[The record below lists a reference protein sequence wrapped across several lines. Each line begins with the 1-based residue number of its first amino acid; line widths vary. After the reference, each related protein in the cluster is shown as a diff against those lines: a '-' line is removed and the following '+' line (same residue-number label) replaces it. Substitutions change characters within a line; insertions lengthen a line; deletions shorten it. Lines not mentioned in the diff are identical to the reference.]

1 MREKLLAAVRARTA
15 HAIET
20 GHSRWVLAPEALE
33 EAGALLA
40 RLLGSDEDP
49 DLEVLR
55 AVGELY
61 WLRVQ
66 ALPVD
71 EWDED
76 LRMAAIL
83 YQPVYQ
89 ADPDAV
95 PEQLRSLYAE
105 QARRPKERKRK
116 GGRVDP
122 AACTDQGAE
131 LFDRFL
137 HNGDLEAL
145 EKAVHLFRT
154 ALSAVPE
161 DHPMYGPCL
170 SNMHAAASALADET
184 GDADVQQEAVSA
196 GLTLLE
202 VIDERDPEYP
212 EHASEVGLSLRS
224 LFERTGVVG
233 VLRKSVELARSAV
246 AATPGDGAIRAG
258 RLSNLG
264 VVLQMLHEYT
274 GDARAID
281 EAITAGR
288 DAVAAMPVGDPD
300 RATCL
305 SNLGNTLR
313 VAFEASGDTAM
324 LREAVAVG
332 RAALESTPEDDPG
345 RAGSMSS
352 LGGTL
357 QLLYEHT
364 GDRAALAE
372 AVAVGRAAS
381 ASLPADHPA
390 RQAVLANLGVSLRE
404 LFEAAGDANLLHEA
418 VVAHR
423 QVDAATPDGHPSQAS
438 RLTNLGNTLRALYD
452 HSGDRQAL
460 DDAVAAGRR
469 AVAAIPDG
477 HPMRAASLSSLGSS
491 LLAQFDETDDL
502 RTLGE
507 AVSANRKALAAIPVD
522 HPWHARF
529 QSNLGISLHML
540 FKRTGDLDIL
550 REAIAA
556 GRAAVTEVPD
566 GHPELVSYVT
576 GLSATLRTAFTKS
589 EDQQALSDARNALAD
604 IAATG
609 VGARDGLAED
619 DPVRSMIRSDLEPAA
634 QDPAEETGSKQ
645 NPDPEVELDERP
657 AQGSTRDHRLR
668 QVRGRVD
675 RFTTTRTPEVVL
687 GSDAIGEV
695 VDLLC
700 SVPDPVQD
708 IEVAQTAGWLFWSRF
723 AARGTVDGEPELM
736 IALDLLAPLYPLG
749 AGAVPELIGELWDDK
764 PPAKPDG
771 AAVLAKLGRA
781 QFREARDND
790 DDAVALNRS
799 VDLLRRAVAVAG
811 SDHPDYAQC
820 LTNLGSA
827 LLTRFER
834 VKLPA
839 DLSESIEFCRAAV
852 GVSRPDEP
860 ARAIYLSNLGNA
872 LLTRFE
878 HLASEADLDAA
889 IEAGQAAVTGWPDHP
904 DHAAIVS
911 NLDLALRTRAAF
923 GDQAAGLDRRIEEAR
938 IGSSAPD
945 GPDAVELSELLLARF
960 ERAGDPA
967 DLDEAIQVRRDAV
980 ATAVDDSGRAA
991 HLSGLCDLLRVWF
1004 VHFGHES
1011 DLTDA
1016 IAHGR
1021 AAVAGT
1027 PAGDP
1032 ELDGRQA
1039 NLANALS
1046 RCYKNTGDLDDLTEA
1061 AALGRSAVAA
1071 TPVGDF
1077 NRPNYLASLCDTL
1090 RTLFERTD
1098 RLADIDEAVEAGRG
1112 ALDAAPRHSPNLP
1125 AFLGNLGAALLA
1137 RFRHTGSQTDLDE
1150 SVDLLRRAAL
1160 AAQAASPDRAL
1171 MLANLGA
1178 ALQIRFDSV
1187 HDPEDLDEAIDVCRE
1202 AVRTT
1207 PLEHSGRA
1215 ARLSNLAGALQA
1227 RFGIG
1232 GEATDLHEAV
1242 EAGRSA
1248 VEAHPPGHPARVAAW
1263 SNYALVLRGWY
1274 EHSGRPADLDAAVA
1288 AARAAVAEAPA
1299 DHPGRP
1305 AYLANLSAALRDR
1318 HARTGADADLD
1329 GALTAAREG
1338 ASAEMGPPRVRAV
1351 AAARWG
1357 SLAAAAGR
1365 WAEAVAG
1372 YQATVDLLARTIP
1385 RQLARRDQEFLLDG
1399 THEIGSEA
1407 AACCVRAGSVAQAV
1421 ELFEQGRGLLLSQA
1435 LDGRTDLTALAE
1447 RHPEPA
1453 SRFTALCAEL
1463 DSHGPADDVVARRA
1477 TATSFDR
1484 LVADIRKL
1492 PGFDRFLRPPAVADL
1507 APDEGQVVI
1516 VSVSRYGS
1524 YALILPAD
1532 GEVTAVPLPTLTPD
1546 AVLAEVGDFLRAVE
1560 DTTAN
1565 SARTRAAA
1573 QDRMART
1580 LGWLWDTV
1588 AGPVL
1593 DAVGITGTPR
1603 GGESWPRLWWCP
1615 SGLLSFLPL
1624 HAAGHHDT
1632 ASDAVPRTVLDRVV
1646 CSVTPTLRAFAHSR
1660 RAADSPP
1667 PRAGRAVVVAMP
1679 KTPGGYADLSGAEAE
1694 TAVLRRHFPGEVDVR
1709 TGTAATHDAVL
1720 DALTGARWAHF
1731 ACHGH
1736 SDLADP
1742 SAGRLVLADHHNRPL
1757 TVVDLARLRMDDA
1770 ELAFLS
1776 ACSTAR
1782 PSGWLA
1788 DEAIHVASAFQ
1799 LAGYRHVIGTL
1810 WRIGDWQAV
1819 DVADLVYSAIAD
1831 GAGVAEAVHSATR
1844 RMRDRWPDDPS
1855 AWASHI
1861 HVGT

>member
-15 HAIET
+15 HGIET
-20 GHSRWVLAPEALE
+20 GDSRWVLAPEALE

-40 RLLGSDEDP
+40 PLLGSDEDP

-105 QARRPKERKRK
+105 QARRPEKRERE

-137 HNGDLEAL
+137 RNGDLEAL

-264 VVLQMLHEYT
+264 VVLQMLHEYA

-332 RAALESTPEDDPG
+332 RAA
-345 RAGSMSS
+345 
-352 LGGTL
+352 
-357 QLLYEHT
+357 
-364 GDRAALAE
+364 
-372 AVAVGRAAS
+372 S
-381 ASLPADHPA
+381 ASLPADHTA

-477 HPMRAASLSSLGSS
+477 HPMRAASLSNLGSS

-589 EDQQALSDARNALAD
+589 EDQQALSDARNALSD

-619 DPVRSMIRSDLEPAA
+619 DPVRSMSRSDLEPAA
-634 QDPAEETGSKQ
+634 QDPAEETGSKR
-645 NPDPEVELDERP
+645 NPDPEAELDERP

-781 QFREARDND
+781 QFREAQDND

-834 VKLPA
+834 AKLPA

-904 DHAAIVS
+904 DHAAMVS

-923 GDQAAGLDRRIEEAR
+923 GDQAAGLDRRVEEAR

-945 GPDAVELSELLLARF
+945 GPDAAELSELLLARF

-980 ATAVDDSGRAA
+980 ATAVDDSGRAS
-991 HLSGLCDLLRVWF
+991 HLSGLCDLLRVRF

-1021 AAVAGT
+1021 AAVAAT

-1046 RCYKNTGDLDDLTEA
+1046 RRYKNTGDLDDLTEA

-1077 NRPNYLASLCDTL
+1077 NRPHYLASLCDTL

-1098 RLADIDEAVEAGRG
+1098 RLADIDEAVEAGRA

-1202 AVRTT
+1202 AVRAT

-1305 AYLANLSAALRDR
+1305 AYLANLSGALRDR

-1329 GALTAAREG
+1329 GALTAAREA

-1372 YQATVDLLARTIP
+1372 YQATVDLLAGTVP

-1399 THEIGSEA
+1399 THEIGSDA
-1407 AACCVRAGSVAQAV
+1407 AACCVRVGSVAQAV

-1646 CSVTPTLRAFAHSR
+1646 CSVTPTLRTFAHSR

-1709 TGTAATHDAVL
+1709 TGTAATRDAVL

>member
-15 HAIET
+15 RAVET

-40 RLLGSDEDP
+40 RVLGFGEDP

-66 ALPVD
+66 AQQTD
-71 EWDED
+71 AQDGD

-95 PEQLRSLYAE
+95 PKELRGWYAE
-105 QARRPKERKRK
+105 QARHPEEHKREA
-116 GGRVDP
+116 GRVDP
-122 AACTDQGAE
+122 AHCTNQGAE
-131 LFDRFL
+131 LFNWFRR
-137 HNGDLEAL
+137 NGDLEAL

-170 SNMHAAASALADET
+170 SNLRAAASALADET
-184 GDADVQQEAVSA
+184 GDADALQEAVSA

-202 VIDERDPEYP
+202 VMDEGDPEYP
-212 EHASEVGLSLRS
+212 EHASDVGLSLRS
-224 LFERTGVVG
+224 LFEHTGAVS
-233 VLRKSVELARSAV
+233 VLRKAVGLARSAV
-246 AATPGDGAIRAG
+246 AATPEEGAVRAG
-258 RLSNLG
+258 RLSDLG
-264 VVLQMLHEYT
+264 VVLQMLHEHA
-274 GDARAID
+274 GDAGAID

-313 VAFEASGDTAM
+313 VAFEASGDTAV
-324 LREAVAVG
+324 LREAVVVG

-345 RAGSMSS
+345 RARSMSS
-352 LGGTL
+352 LGSTL
-357 QLLYEHT
+357 QLLYERT

-372 AVAVGRAAS
+372 AVAFGRAAS
-381 ASLPADHPA
+381 ASLPADHPD
-390 RQAVLANLGVSLRE
+390 RPAVLANLGVSMRE
-404 LFEAAGDANLLHEA
+404 LFGATGDVHLLHEA

-423 QVDAATPDGHPSQAS
+423 QVDTATPDGHPSQAG

-452 HSGDRQAL
+452 HSGERQAL

-477 HPMRAASLSSLGSS
+477 HPMEAASLSNLGSS
-491 LLAQFDETDDL
+491 LLAQFYETDDL
-502 RTLGE
+502 KTLGE
-507 AVSANRKALAAIPVD
+507 AVSAGRKALAAIPVD
-522 HPWHARF
+522 DPRHARF
-529 QSNLGISLHML
+529 QSNLGISLHIL
-540 FKRTGDLDIL
+540 FRRTGDTGIL

-556 GRAAVTEVPD
+556 GRVAVTGVPD
-566 GHPELVSYVT
+566 GHPELVSYVA
-576 GLSATLRTAFTKS
+576 GLSDTLGTAFTTS
-589 EDQQALSDARNALAD
+589 EDRQTLSDARNALAD
-604 IAATG
+604 IATSG
-609 VGARDGLAED
+609 LGALDGLPED
-619 DPVRSMIRSDLEPAA
+619 HPVRSMIRSDLEPAA
-634 QDPAEETGSKQ
+634 QDPAGETGSEQ
-645 NPDPEVELDERP
+645 HPDPEVELDGRP
-657 AQGSTRDHRLR
+657 GQGSTRDRRLR
-668 QVRGRVD
+668 QVRARVE
-675 RFTTTRTPEVVL
+675 RFTTTGAPEAVL
-687 GSDAIGEV
+687 GSDALGEV

-700 SVPDPVQD
+700 SVPDPVED
-708 IEVAQTAGWLFWSRF
+708 IEVAQTAGWLFWLRF
-723 AARGTVDGEPELM
+723 AARGTVDGGPELM

-749 AGAVPELIGELWDDK
+749 DGAVPELIGELWDDT
-764 PPAKPDG
+764 PPAEPDG

-781 QFREARDND
+781 QFREAQEND

-799 VDLLRRAVAVAG
+799 VDLLRRAVAMTG
-811 SDHPDYAQC
+811 SDHPDYTRC
-820 LTNLGSA
+820 LINLGSA
-827 LLTRFER
+827 LLSRFER
-834 VKLPA
+834 DRLPA
-839 DLSESIEFCRAAV
+839 DLSESIDFYRAAV
-852 GVSRPDEP
+852 GATRPDESD
-860 ARAIYLSNLGNA
+860 RASCLTNLGNA

-904 DHAAIVS
+904 DHAAMVS

-923 GDQAAGLDRRIEEAR
+923 RDQAAGLDRRIEEAR
-938 IGSSAPD
+938 SGVSAPG
-945 GPDAVELSELLLARF
+945 GPDADELSDLLLARF
-960 ERAGDPA
+960 ERTGDPA
-967 DLDEAIQVRRDAV
+967 DLDEAIQVRRDTV
-980 ATAVDDSGRAA
+980 ATAADDSDRAP
-991 HLSGLCDLLRVWF
+991 HLSGLCNLQRVRF
-1004 VHFGHES
+1004 VHFGRTS
-1011 DLTDA
+1011 DLADA

-1021 AAVAGT
+1021 AAMAAT
-1027 PAGDP
+1027 PAEDP
-1032 ELDGRQA
+1032 KFGGRQA

-1046 RCYKNTGDLDDLTEA
+1046 RRYRITGDLGDLKEA
-1061 AALGRSAVAA
+1061 ATLSRSAVAA
-1071 TPVGDF
+1071 TPDSDF
-1077 NRPNYLASLCDTL
+1077 NRLSYLSNLSNTL
-1090 RTLFERTD
+1090 RIVFERTD
-1098 RLADIDEAVEAGRG
+1098 RLADLDEAVEAGR
-1112 ALDAAPRHSPNLP
+1112 AAVEAVPQHDPHLP
-1125 AFLGNLGAALLA
+1125 AFLGNLAVALLT
-1137 RFRHTGSQTDLDE
+1137 RFRRTGSQTDLDA
-1150 SVDLLRRAAL
+1150 SVDLQRRAAL
-1160 AAQAASPDRAL
+1160 AVQAASPDRAL

-1178 ALQIRFDSV
+1178 ALHIRFDSV
-1187 HDPEDLDEAIDVCRE
+1187 GGSEDLDEAIDVCRE
-1202 AVRTT
+1202 AVRAT
-1207 PLEHSGRA
+1207 PLEHPGRA
-1215 ARLSNLAGALQA
+1215 ARLSNLAGVLRA

-1232 GEATDLHEAV
+1232 GEATDLDEALAAS
-1242 EAGRSA
+1242 ESA
-1248 VEAHPPGHPARVAAW
+1248 VEAHPPGHPARPLAW
-1263 SNYALVLRGWY
+1263 ANHAQVLRGRY

-1288 AARAAVAEAPA
+1288 SARAAVAETPA
-1299 DHPGRP
+1299 DLPSRPG
-1305 AYLANLSAALRDR
+1305 YLAILSGALRDR
-1318 HARTGADADLD
+1318 HARTGADTDLD
-1329 GALTAAREG
+1329 GALAAAREA
-1338 ASAEMGPPRVRAV
+1338 ASADVGPPRVRAV

-1357 SLAAAAGR
+1357 SLAAEAGR
-1365 WAEAVAG
+1365 WTEAVAG
-1372 YQATVDLLARTIP
+1372 YQAATDLLARTVP
-1385 RQLARRDQEFLLDG
+1385 RHLTRRDQEFLLDG
-1399 THEIGSEA
+1399 TDGTGSDA

-1435 LDGRTDLTALAE
+1435 LDSRTDLTALAE
-1447 RHPEPA
+1447 RHPRLA
-1453 SRFTALCAEL
+1453 DRFTALCAEL
-1463 DSHGPADDVVARRA
+1463 DSPGPADDGVARRA
-1477 TATSFDR
+1477 TATAFDR
-1484 LVADIRKL
+1484 LTADIQKL

-1507 APDEGQVVI
+1507 APDEGQAVI

-1560 DTTAN
+1560 DTTAH

-1573 QDRMART
+1573 QDRMTRT

-1593 DAVGITGTPR
+1593 DAVGITRTPR
-1603 GGESWPRLWWCP
+1603 DGESWPRLWWCP

-1660 RAADSPP
+1660 RAADPPP

-1679 KTPGGYADLSGAEAE
+1679 KTPGGYAELSGAEAE

-1731 ACHGH
+1731 ACHGR

-1757 TVVDLARLRMDDA
+1757 TVMDLARLRMDDA

-1782 PSGWLA
+1782 PSGRLA
-1788 DEAIHVASAFQ
+1788 DEAIHLASAFQ
-1799 LAGYRHVIGTL
+1799 LVGYRHVIGTL

-1819 DVADLVYSAIAD
+1819 DVADLIYSAIAD
-1831 GAGVAEAVHSATR
+1831 GADVAEAVHSATR

-1861 HVGT
+1861 HVGP

>member
-1 MREKLLAAVRARTA
+1 MREKLLAAVRGRTA
-15 HAIET
+15 HAIKT

-40 RLLGSDEDP
+40 RVLGSDEDP

-83 YQPVYQ
+83 YQPVYE
-89 ADPDAV
+89 AEPDAV

-105 QARRPKERKRK
+105 QADGPEERE

-131 LFDRFL
+131 LFDWFL
-137 HNGDLEAL
+137 RNGDLEAL

-154 ALSAVPE
+154 ALSAVSE

-170 SNMHAAASALADET
+170 SNLHAAASALADES
-184 GDADVQQEAVSA
+184 GDADALQEAVSA

-202 VIDERDPEYP
+202 VVDEHDPEYP

-233 VLRKSVELARSAV
+233 VLRKSVGLARSAV
-246 AATPGDGAIRAG
+246 AATPEEEEGAIRAG

-264 VVLQMLHEYT
+264 VVLQMLHEHA
-274 GDARAID
+274 GDARAIE

-288 DAVAAMPVGDPD
+288 DALAAMPVGDLD
-300 RATCL
+300 RVTCL

-345 RAGSMSS
+345 RAESMSS

-404 LFEAAGDANLLHEA
+404 MFEATGDVSLLHEA

-423 QVDAATPDGHPSQAS
+423 QVEAATPDGHPSQAS

-452 HSGDRQAL
+452 HYGDRRAL
-460 DDAVAAGRR
+460 DDAVVAGRR

-477 HPMRAASLSSLGSS
+477 HPTRAVSLSNLGSS

-502 RTLGE
+502 QTLGE
-507 AVSANRKALAAIPVD
+507 AVSANRRALATLPVD

-529 QSNLGISLHML
+529 QSNLGLSLHML
-540 FKRTGDLDIL
+540 FKRTDDLDIL
-550 REAIAA
+550 REAITA

-566 GHPELVSYVT
+566 DHPELVGYVT
-576 GLSATLRTAFTKS
+576 SLSATLRTALTKT
-589 EDQQALSDARNALAD
+589 EDQQALSDAHDALAD
-604 IAATG
+604 IAATS
-609 VGARDGLAED
+609 VGTRDGLSED
-619 DPVRSMIRSDLEPAA
+619 DPVRSMIRSNLKPAA
-634 QDPAEETGSKQ
+634 QDPAEETDSKQ

-657 AQGSTRDHRLR
+657 GPGSMRDCRIQQIR
-668 QVRGRVD
+668 SRVD
-675 RFTTTRTPEVVL
+675 RFTTTRAPEVVL
-687 GSDAIGEV
+687 CSDAIGEV

-700 SVPDPVQD
+700 SVPDPVED
-708 IEVAQTAGWLFWSRF
+708 NEVAQTAGWLFWLRA
-723 AARGTVDGEPELM
+723 AARGTMDGEPELM

-771 AAVLAKLGRA
+771 AAALAKLGRA
-781 QFREARDND
+781 QFREAREN

-811 SDHPDYAQC
+811 PDHPDCIQC

-827 LLTRFER
+827 LLSRFER
-834 VKLPA
+834 AKLMA

-852 GVSRPDEP
+852 GASRPDEA
-860 ARAIYLSNLGNA
+860 ARASYLSNLGNA

-878 HLASEADLDAA
+878 HLASQADLDAS
-889 IEAGQAAVTGWPDHP
+889 IEALQTAVTGWPDHP
-904 DHAAIVS
+904 EHAAMLS
-911 NLDLALRTRAAF
+911 NLDLALRTRAGF
-923 GDQAAGLDRRIEEAR
+923 RDQAAGLDRAIEEAR
-938 IGSSAPD
+938 TDSSASD
-945 GPDAVELSELLLARF
+945 GSDAAELSELLLARF
-960 ERAGDPA
+960 KRAGDPA
-967 DLDEAIQVRRDAV
+967 DLDEAIQVCRNTV
-980 ATAVDDSGRAA
+980 ATVADDFGRAS
-991 HLSGLCDLLRVWF
+991 HLSDLCHLLLDRF
-1004 VHFGHES
+1004 FYFGRES
-1011 DLTDA
+1011 DLVGA

-1021 AAVAGT
+1021 AAVAAT

-1032 ELDGRQA
+1032 EFGGRQVR
-1039 NLANALS
+1039 LANALS
-1046 RCYKNTGDLDDLTEA
+1046 RRYKSTGDLGDLEEA
-1061 AALGRSAVAA
+1061 EALNRSAVAA
-1071 TPVGDF
+1071 TPVGDV
-1077 NRPNYLASLCDTL
+1077 NRPNYLTNLCDTL
-1090 RTLFERTD
+1090 RALFERTD
-1098 RLADIDEAVEAGRG
+1098 RIAELDEAVEAGR
-1112 ALDAAPRHSPNLP
+1112 AAVEAAPQHSLHLP
-1125 AFLGNLGAALLA
+1125 VFLGNLGVALLA
-1137 RFRHTGSQTDLDE
+1137 RSQRTGSQADLDE
-1150 SVDLLRRAAL
+1150 SVDRLRQAAL
-1160 AAQAASPDRAL
+1160 AVQAASPDRAL
-1171 MLANLGA
+1171 TLANLGV
-1178 ALQIRFDSV
+1178 ALQTRFQSA
-1187 HDPEDLDEAIDVCRE
+1187 HGPEDLDEAIDVYRE
-1202 AVRTT
+1202 AVCVT
-1207 PLEHSGRA
+1207 PLENPGRA

-1227 RFGIG
+1227 RFGIS
-1232 GEATDLHEAV
+1232 GEAMDLDEAV
-1242 EAGRSA
+1242 EASGSA
-1248 VEAHPPGHPARVAAW
+1248 VEAHPLGHPVRAVAW
-1263 SNYALVLRGWY
+1263 TNHALVLRGRY
-1274 EHSGRPADLDAAVA
+1274 KHSGRPADLDAAVA

-1299 DHPGRP
+1299 DHPARP
-1305 AYLANLSAALRDR
+1305 AYLANLSGALRDR

-1329 GALTAAREG
+1329 GALAAAREA
-1338 ASAEMGPPRVRAV
+1338 ASAAVGPPRTRAV
-1351 AAARWG
+1351 AAVRWG
-1357 SLAAAAGR
+1357 SLAAEAGR
-1365 WAEAVAG
+1365 WVEAVAG
-1372 YQATVDLLARTIP
+1372 YKATIDLIARTVP
-1385 RQLARRDQEFLLDG
+1385 RQLARRDQQFLLDG
-1399 THEIGSEA
+1399 THGIGSDA
-1407 AACCVRAGSVAQAV
+1407 AACCVRVGSVTQAV

-1435 LDGRTDLTALAE
+1435 LDSRTDLTALAE
-1447 RHPEPA
+1447 HQPELA
-1453 SRFTALCAEL
+1453 ARFTALCSEL
-1463 DSHGPADDVVARRA
+1463 DSPGPADDVATRRA
-1477 TATSFDR
+1477 TATAFDH
-1484 LVADIRKL
+1484 LVADIQKL
-1492 PGFDRFLRPPAVADL
+1492 PGFDRFLHPPAVADL
-1507 APDEGQVVI
+1507 RPDEGQVVI
-1516 VSVSRYGS
+1516 VTVSSYGS

-1560 DTTAN
+1560 DTTIN
-1565 SARTRAAA
+1565 STLTRDAA
-1573 QDRMART
+1573 QDRMTRT

-1593 DAVGITGTPR
+1593 DAMGITRTPR
-1603 GGESWPRLWWCP
+1603 DGESWPRLWWCP

-1632 ASDAVPRTVLDRVV
+1632 ASDTVPRTVLDRVV

-1667 PRAGRAVVVAMP
+1667 PHAGRAVMVAMP

-1694 TAVLRRHFPGEVDVR
+1694 TEVLCRHFPGEIEML

-1720 DALTGARWAHF
+1720 DALTGAQWAHF
-1731 ACHGH
+1731 ACHGR
-1736 SDLADP
+1736 SDLVDP
-1742 SAGRLVLADHHNRPL
+1742 SAGLLVLADHHNRPL
-1757 TVVDLARLRMDDA
+1757 TVMDLARLRIDDA

-1782 PSGWLA
+1782 PSGRLA
-1788 DEAIHVASAFQ
+1788 DEAIHLASAFQ

-1819 DVADLVYSAIAD
+1819 GVADLIYSAIAD
-1831 GAGVAEAVHSATR
+1831 GADVAEAVHSATH
-1844 RMRDRWPDDPS
+1844 RMRDQWPKNPS
-1855 AWASHI
+1855 VWASHI
-1861 HVGT
+1861 HVGP

>member
-1 MREKLLAAVRARTA
+1 MKYDSDDLYRCSAVSVDCRRLGRAEVFVRERLLAAVRARTA
-15 HAIET
+15 QAIET

-40 RLLGSDEDP
+40 RVLGSDDDP

-76 LRMAAIL
+76 LRMAALL

-105 QARRPKERKRK
+105 QGRRPKKREK
-116 GGRVDP
+116 KREGGRVDP
-122 AACTDQGAE
+122 AACTGQGAE
-131 LFDRFL
+131 LFDWFL
-137 HNGDLEAL
+137 RNGDLEAL

-170 SNMHAAASALADET
+170 SNLHAAASALADET
-184 GDADVQQEAVSA
+184 GDADVLREAVSA

-202 VIDERDPEYP
+202 VVDERDPEYP
-212 EHASEVGLSLRS
+212 HHASEVGLSLRS
-224 LFERTGVVG
+224 LFERTGVVS
-233 VLRKSVELARSAV
+233 VLRKSVELARAAA
-246 AATPGDGAIRAG
+246 AATRGDGPIRAG
-258 RLSNLG
+258 RLSHLG
-264 VVLQMLHEYT
+264 VVLQMLHEHA

-288 DAVAAMPVGDPD
+288 DAVAAMPVDDPD

-332 RAALESTPEDDPG
+332 RAALESTPESDPG
-345 RAGSMSS
+345 RAESMSS

-357 QLLYEHT
+357 QLVYEHT

-381 ASLPADHPA
+381 SSLPADHPA

-404 LFEAAGDANLLHEA
+404 QFEATGDTDLLHEA
-418 VVAHR
+418 VAAHR
-423 QVDAATPDGHPSQAS
+423 QVDATTPDGHPSQAS

-469 AVAAIPDG
+469 AVAAIPVD
-477 HPMRAASLSSLGSS
+477 HPMRAASLSNLGSS
-491 LLAQFDETDDL
+491 LLAQFDETDDVG
-502 RTLGE
+502 TLGE

-540 FKRTGDLDIL
+540 FNRTDDPDSL

-556 GRAAVTEVPD
+556 GRAAVTAVPD
-566 GHPELVSYVT
+566 GHPELTSYVT
-576 GLSATLRTAFTKS
+576 GLSATLRTAFAKS
-589 EDQQALSDARNALAD
+589 EDQQALSDARSALAD
-604 IAATG
+604 IKATG
-609 VGARDGLAED
+609 V
-619 DPVRSMIRSDLEPAA
+619 
-634 QDPAEETGSKQ
+634 
-645 NPDPEVELDERP
+645 EVELDERP
-657 AQGSTRDHRLR
+657 GQAPTTREHRLW

-675 RFTTTRTPEVVL
+675 RFTNTRAPEVVL

-700 SVPDPVQD
+700 SVPDPVED
-708 IEVAQTAGWLFWSRF
+708 IEVAQTAGWLFWLRF
-723 AARGTVDGEPELM
+723 AARGAVDGEPELM
-736 IALDLLAPLYPLG
+736 VALDLLAPLYPLG

-764 PPAKPDG
+764 PPAEPDG
-771 AAVLAKLGRA
+771 AGVLAKLGRA
-781 QFREARDND
+781 QLQEAQEND
-790 DDAVALNRS
+790 DEVALNRS

-811 SDHPDYAQC
+811 PDHPDYAHC
-820 LTNLGSA
+820 LTNLGTA
-827 LLTRFER
+827 LMNRFER
-834 VKLPA
+834 AKLPA
-839 DLSESIEFCRAAV
+839 DLEESIELCRAAV
-852 GVSRPDEP
+852 SASRPDEP
-860 ARAIYLSNLGNA
+860 AHAIYLSNLGNT

-889 IEAGQAAVTGWPDHP
+889 IEAGQAAVSGWPEHP

-911 NLDLALRTRAAF
+911 NLDLALRTRTAF
-923 GDQAAGLDRRIEEAR
+923 RGQAAGLDRRIAEAR
-938 IGSSAPD
+938 DRFRAPNR
-945 GPDAVELSELLLARF
+945 PEAAELSDLLLARF
-960 ERAGDPA
+960 DRAGDPA
-967 DLDEAIQVRRDAV
+967 DLDEAIQVRRDAG
-980 ATAVDDSGRAA
+980 AAAADDSGRAA
-991 HLSGLCDLLRVWF
+991 HLSGLCDLLRVRF
-1004 VHFGHES
+1004 VHFGDKS
-1011 DLTDA
+1011 DLADA
-1016 IAHGR
+1016 ITHGR
-1021 AAVAGT
+1021 AAVAAT

-1032 ELDGRQA
+1032 ELGGRQA

-1046 RCYKNTGDLDDLTEA
+1046 RRYKNTGDLDDLTEA
-1061 AALGRSAVAA
+1061 AALGRNTVAA
-1071 TPVGDF
+1071 TPAGDF

-1090 RTLFERTD
+1090 RTLFDRTG
-1098 RLADIDEAVEAGRG
+1098 RLADLDEAVEAGR
-1112 ALDAAPRHSPNLP
+1112 AAVDAAPRHSPHLP

-1137 RFRHTGSQTDLDE
+1137 RFRHTSSQADLDE
-1150 SVDLLRRAAL
+1150 SVDLMRRAAL
-1160 AAQAASPDRAL
+1160 AAQAASPDRAM
-1171 MLANLGA
+1171 MLANLGG

-1187 HDPEDLDEAIDVCRE
+1187 GDPEDLDEAIDTCRE
-1202 AVRTT
+1202 AVRAT
-1207 PLEHSGRA
+1207 PLEHPGRA
-1215 ARLSNLAGALQA
+1215 ARLSNLAGALQS
-1227 RFGIG
+1227 RFRIG
-1232 GEATDLHEAV
+1232 GDPTDLDEAV
-1242 EAGRSA
+1242 ETSRSA
-1248 VEAHPPGHPARVAAW
+1248 VEAPPPGHPARAAAL
-1263 SNYALVLRGWY
+1263 SNHALVLRGQY
-1274 EHSGRPADLDAAVA
+1274 EHTDRPADLDAAVA
-1288 AARAAVAEAPA
+1288 AARAAVADVPA
-1299 DHPGRP
+1299 DHPDRP
-1305 AYLANLSAALRDR
+1305 GYLVNLSGALRDR
-1318 HARTGADADLD
+1318 HARTGAGADLD
-1329 GALTAAREG
+1329 GALAAAREA

-1357 SLAAAAGR
+1357 SLAAAEGR
-1365 WAEAVAG
+1365 WAQAVTG
-1372 YQATVDLLARTIP
+1372 YTATVDLLARTVP
-1385 RQLARRDQEFLLDG
+1385 RHLTRRDQEFLLDG
-1399 THEIGSEA
+1399 THGIGSEA
-1407 AACCVRAGSVAQAV
+1407 AACCVRVGSAAQAV

-1435 LDGRTDLTALAE
+1435 LDSRTDLTALAE
-1447 RHPEPA
+1447 RHPELA
-1453 SRFTALCAEL
+1453 DRFTALCAEL
-1463 DSHGPADDVVARRA
+1463 DSPGPAGDVVARRA
-1477 TATSFDR
+1477 MATAFDR

-1492 PGFDRFLRPPAVADL
+1492 PGFDRFLRPPTVGDL

-1516 VSVSRYGS
+1516 VSVSRFGS

-1546 AVLAEVGDFLRAVE
+1546 AVLAEVDDFLQAVE

-1565 SARTRAAA
+1565 SARTRAAGA
-1573 QDRMART
+1573 DRMART
-1580 LGWLWDTV
+1580 LGWLWDAA

-1593 DAVGITGTPR
+1593 DHLGITGPPR
-1603 GGESWPRLWWCP
+1603 DGEPWPRLWWCP

-1632 ASDAVPRTVLDRVV
+1632 AADADPRTVLDRVV
-1646 CSVTPTLRAFAHSR
+1646 CSVTPTLRALAQSR

-1694 TAVLRRHFPGEVDVR
+1694 TTVLRRHFPGKVDVR

-1720 DALTGARWAHF
+1720 DALTGAQWAHF

-1757 TVVDLARLRMDDA
+1757 TVVDLARLRVDDA

-1782 PSGWLA
+1782 PSGRLA
-1788 DEAIHVASAFQ
+1788 DEAIHLASAFQ

-1819 DVADLVYSAIAD
+1819 DVADLVYSAITD
-1831 GAGVAEAVHSATR
+1831 GTGVAEAVHGATR
-1844 RMRDRWPDDPS
+1844 RLRDRWPHDPS
-1855 AWASHI
+1855 VWASHI
-1861 HVGT
+1861 HIGT

>member
-105 QARRPKERKRK
+105 QARRPKKRKRK

-122 AACTDQGAE
+122 AVCTDQGAE
-131 LFDRFL
+131 LFDWFL
-137 HNGDLEAL
+137 RNGDLEAL

-184 GDADVQQEAVSA
+184 GDADVQQEAVST

-264 VVLQMLHEYT
+264 VVLQMLHEYA

-324 LREAVAVG
+324 LR
-332 RAALESTPEDDPG
+332 D
-345 RAGSMSS
+345 
-352 LGGTL
+352 
-357 QLLYEHT
+357 
-364 GDRAALAE
+364 

-381 ASLPADHPA
+381 ASLPADHTA
-390 RQAVLANLGVSLRE
+390 RQAVLA
-404 LFEAAGDANLLHEA
+404 
-418 VVAHR
+418 
-423 QVDAATPDGHPSQAS
+423 
-438 RLTNLGNTLRALYD
+438 NLGNTLRALYD

-460 DDAVAAGRR
+460 DDAVVAGRR

-477 HPMRAASLSSLGSS
+477 HPMRAASLSNLGSS

-589 EDQQALSDARNALAD
+589 EDQQALSDARNALSD

-708 IEVAQTAGWLFWSRF
+708 IEVAQTAGRLFWLRF

-799 VDLLRRAVAVAG
+799 IDLLRRAVAVAG

-827 LLTRFER
+827 LLARFER
-834 VKLPA
+834 AKLPA

-852 GVSRPDEP
+852 EVSRPDEP

-904 DHAAIVS
+904 DHAAMVS

-945 GPDAVELSELLLARF
+945 GPDAAELSELLLARF

-980 ATAVDDSGRAA
+980 ATAVDDSGRAS
-991 HLSGLCDLLRVWF
+991 HLSGLCDLLRVRF

-1021 AAVAGT
+1021 AAVAAT

-1046 RCYKNTGDLDDLTEA
+1046 RRYKNTGDLDDLTEA

-1098 RLADIDEAVEAGRG
+1098 RLADIDEAVETGRA

-1150 SVDLLRRAAL
+1150 SVDLLRRATL

-1171 MLANLGA
+1171 MPANLGA

-1202 AVRTT
+1202 AVRAT

-1232 GEATDLHEAV
+1232 GEATDLDEAV

-1248 VEAHPPGHPARVAAW
+1248 VEAHPPGHPARAAAW

-1305 AYLANLSAALRDR
+1305 AYLANLSGALRDR
-1318 HARTGADADLD
+1318 HAGTGADADLD
-1329 GALTAAREG
+1329 GALTAAREA

-1372 YQATVDLLARTIP
+1372 YQATVDLLARTVP

-1731 ACHGH
+1731 ACHGR

-1742 SAGRLVLADHHNRPL
+1742 SAGWLVLADHHNRPL